1 MKFLQGKFF
10 KDIFLGLCEEQE
22 KYYICYGKTGP
33 VKFKFQNDYKDI
45 IYRDVSISKFLMQSN
60 ASIQIPFIQKNNCLF
75 HFQSIKNKE
84 DYYTILSVLEELL

>member
-10 KDIFLGLCEEQE
+10 KDIFFGLCEEQE

-33 VKFKFQNDYKDI
+33 VKFNFQN
-45 IYRDVSISKFLMQSN
+45 DVSISKFLMQSN